1 MNKIPAIVGWAL
13 VVAIVGTSCGTG
25 AGPAGDESGGA
36 SSAGTPGAQN
46 TQVAVALPEPAP
58 TNSAEAI
65 ANVARITYEALVAGA
80 DLTPY
85 IEGVMTAFGVP
96 PLGENDEKLAAERYS
111 QGLPLMFV
119 PQMAN
124 LAEAFYDGGSVSLD
138 GFIVGANEQGA
149 RQRGTDEPLTR
160 EYLTQKFADYMGSA
174 QYEPGEVLP
183 AFVLALGQERASRFP
198 TENADPIW
206 GDGLLDP
213 LQLTLLLYAV
223 SYSGADAQTYQAPRT
238 AGAVDRAMNISFIG
252 EPIQAPLPASPAKG
266 GPVVNWVKDQ
276 IQGEVEGAVQ
286 DSIEVPLDK
295 VEAAQVSVCAS
306 LLLYGHKIKVTTTPR
321 EIYHKDG
328 THPWSTRVDAVL
340 TFQDDY
346 HDNYLPINR
355 WMLENLGNCD
365 LPRQGPVEGKP
376 LEWSVSDGLA
386 GHGNYNIVPAATGD
400 GGTASANWQTI
411 PETTPVDQR
420 TFANQRDAVGAAIV
434 RAGSLVPGW
443 SGLERIVGALKDTG
457 NTGDSPIT
465 VIYYAGKGYKA
476 TGQQEEITYSG
487 SICDL
492 GQSFA
497 VEATSAYYKITLQF
511 APSGS
516 KGGSYTESGEWF
528 DVGGMD
534 GGGSYTVEGTDEAA
548 TGLNL
553 NGSTCTHTPVGTVCK
568 DLQFNIDLVPL
579 EAGECGQP

>member
-1 MNKIPAIVGWAL
+1 
-13 VVAIVGTSCGTG
+13 
-25 AGPAGDESGGA
+25 
-36 SSAGTPGAQN
+36 
-46 TQVAVALPEPAP
+46 
-58 TNSAEAI
+58 
-65 ANVARITYEALVAGA
+65 
-80 DLTPY
+80 
-85 IEGVMTAFGVP
+85 
-96 PLGENDEKLAAERYS
+96 
-111 QGLPLMFV
+111 
-119 PQMAN
+119 
-124 LAEAFYDGGSVSLD
+124 
-138 GFIVGANEQGA
+138 
-149 RQRGTDEPLTR
+149 
-160 EYLTQKFADYMGSA
+160 MGSA

-223 SYSGADAQTYQAPRT
+223 SYSAADTQTYQAPLT
-238 AGAVDRAMNISFIG
+238 AGAMDRGINISFIG
-252 EPIQAPLPASPAKG
+252 ESIQAPLPVGPAKG
-266 GPVVNWVKDQ
+266 GPIVDWVKDQ

-286 DSIEVPLDK
+286 DSIGVPLDK
-295 VEAAQVSVCAS
+295 AEAAQVSVCAS
-306 LLLYGHKIKVTTTPR
+306 LLLYGHKIKVTTNPKL
-321 EIYHKDG
+321 IYHKDG
-328 THPWSTRVDAVL
+328 THAWSTRVDAVL

-465 VIYYAGKGYKA
+465 VIYYVGKSYEA
-476 TGQQEEITYSG
+476 SG
-487 SICDL
+487 MASGVVCDL
-492 GQSFA
+492 GQPFELTVHA
-497 VEATSAYYKITLQF
+497 ATDFPAEF
-511 APSGS
+511 HPSGPRA
-516 KGGSYTESGEWF
+516 GSATYDWTAYGTHWTGSGP
-528 DVGGMD
+528 
-534 GGGSYTVEGTDEAA
+534 YTVEGSDEQLSLVWQVGDGCA
-548 TGLNL
+548 TAPGGQYCTSYTITSNL
-553 NGSTCTHTPVGTVCK
+553 TPLDPK
-568 DLQFNIDLVPL
+568 
-579 EAGECGQP
+579 ECGTQ